1 MSETIDAVNRFVIVV
16 VTLLVVFAALLL
28 IVLAWGAPDAS
39 IDRVEDF
46 AGWLRRHNDRE
57 TKVVTSLLAAV
68 VSFVGLS
75 ILILELTPSPTQRL
89 RVRNVRSA
97 DAVITT
103 GEIAQR
109 INAEVLRAPH
119 IASCASIVAA
129 RGKRVEVVLDL
140 HVDPGADLAQA
151 ADDACRR
158 AHELVERQLGI
169 PLAQRPRAR
178 LHYRELR
185 LRSSHER
192 VPDALVNRHNVAT
205 GWERPRA
212 EEERDDGRRTDAS
225 EEAQA

>member
-16 VTLLVVFAALLL
+16 VTLLLVFAALLVIL
-28 IVLAWGAPDAS
+28 LAWGAADAS
-39 IDRVEDF
+39 VGRVQDF
-46 AGWLRRHNDRE
+46 ADWLSRHNDRE

-68 VSFVGLS
+68 VALVGLS
-75 ILILELTPSPTQRL
+75 VLILELTPSPTQRL
-89 RVRNVRSA
+89 RVRNVKSA

-109 INAEVLRAPH
+109 INAEVMRAPH
-119 IASCASIVAA
+119 IAACESVVAA

-140 HVDPGADLAQA
+140 HVDAGADLAQA

-158 AHELVERQLGI
+158 AHVLVEQQLGI
-169 PLAQRPRAR
+169 PLAQKPRAR

-185 LRSSHER
+185 LRSSDER
-192 VPDALVNRHNVAT
+192 VPDGLVNRDNVAT